1 MSAAPLLRI
10 PAADLVVVPVNGPEI
25 TIRNLRM
32 TFDVVRTADQ
42 QPNAGEVT
50 IYNLSEQTRALIGGA
65 IHKPP
70 LDLLA
75 AVAFTAGS
83 PYQTGVEL
91 VEPQPVLARRYQYAY
106 ARLRAGFAPLL
117 RELFSGTSDQNRS
130 RPSGVD
136 WLTTIQIS
144 DAQGL
149 LNHAI
154 ANRTFERGEP
164 VFAAVQHLVRVLGL
178 RSGNVTTETWT
189 ALDVFEGGGP
199 LSGAQ
204 YFATPYTP
212 QGDPAAQLT
221 QLLDVYRIRW
231 IIDEGAVWLLGPTG
245 HLPGAPIDLGTPRD
259 WPEETEDGLLVT
271 VPLNPLVRPGG
282 RALLRS
288 QRVQGTFFVQSV
300 RHFGD
305 TFDALW
311 TTVEVTTLAE
321 IPGVF

>member
-1 MSAAPLLRI
+1 MSAPLLRT
-10 PAADLVVVPVNGPEI
+10 PDVELVVVPVDGPEI
-25 TIRNLRM
+25 TIRNLRIA
-32 TFDVVRTADQ
+32 FDIVRTADQ

-50 IYNLSEQTRALIGGA
+50 VYNLSERTRALIGGA
-65 IHKPP
+65 IRKPP

-75 AVAFTAGS
+75 AVAAATGS

-117 RELFSGTSDQNRS
+117 REVFSGVSDQNRS

-136 WLTTIQIS
+136 WLTTIPIA
-144 DAQGL
+144 DAQAGRK
-149 LNHAI
+149 HAI

-178 RSGNVTTETWT
+178 RSGNVTPETWA

-204 YFATPYTP
+204 YFGTPYTP
-212 QGDPAAQLT
+212 QGDPVAQLT
-221 QLLDVYRIRW
+221 QLLEVYRIRW
-231 IIDEGAVWLLGPTG
+231 IVDEGAVWLLGPAG
-245 HLPGAPIDLGTPRD
+245 YLPGAPIHLGTPRD
-259 WPEETEDGLLVT
+259 WPEETEEGLLVT
-271 VPLNPLVRPGG
+271 IPLNPLVRPGV

-288 QRVQGTFFVQSV
+288 RRVEGEFFVQSV

-311 TTVEVTTLAE
+311 TTVEVTTLGD